1 MSNEIIT
8 MNPTADRILVVED
21 EAITRENLRHA
32 LDREGYVVETA
43 EDGASALLLFAERR
57 YDLVLTDLKMPG
69 ADGLTVLTETKRRQ
83 PEAEVIVLTG
93 YATVETAIAALQR
106 GAFHYLAK
114 PFKLE
119 EVRAVVRKAL
129 ETSRLRREN
138 RRLREELERT
148 HRYAGMIG
156 RSAAMQEVFALIERV
171 AETDAPVLLTGET
184 GTGKELAAR
193 AIHTRSPRRQGPF
206 VPVNCGALSEE
217 LLANELFGHE
227 KEAFTGATSARA
239 GLIEGAQ
246 KGTLFL
252 DEIAE
257 MTLSMQVK
265 LLRVLQEREVVRVGG
280 TKAIPVDVR
289 VVAAS
294 NRDLPKAVAN
304 GLFRADLYY
313 RLNVV
318 HLHLPPLAERRED
331 IPLLAAHFLEK
342 YNTLYHRR
350 LEGIDESAMRVL
362 LEYDYPGNVREL
374 ENLIARAVALEKGS
388 LLAVESLPPDLR
400 EIPVRA
406 HRRLPREWEP
416 AGTIEEVEKAHIER
430 ILEQTGFHR
439 SKAALILGIDR
450 TSLWRKIKR
459 YGITLPEGAPAEEPP
474 AEEESAS
481 S

>member
-1 MSNEIIT
+1 MSNELK
-8 MNPTADRILVVED
+8 NHSKADRILIVED
-21 EAITRENLRHA
+21 EAIMRDNLRHVLSRA
-32 LDREGYVVETA
+32 GYTVETA
-43 EDGASALLLFAERR
+43 ESGTAALRLLAEGS

-69 ADGLTVLTETKRRQ
+69 ADGLTVLAETKRLH

-93 YATVETAIAALQR
+93 YATVETAIAALQQ
-106 GAFHYLAK
+106 GAFHYLSK
-114 PFKLE
+114 PFKLD
-119 EVRAVVRKAL
+119 EVRAVVQKAL
-129 ETSRLRREN
+129 EASRLRREN

-184 GTGKELAAR
+184 GTGKELVAR
-193 AIHTRSPRRQGPF
+193 AIHARSRRGRGPF

-217 LLANELFGHE
+217 LLSNELFGHE

-239 GLIEGAQ
+239 GLIEAAQ
-246 KGTLFL
+246 GGTLFL

-257 MTLSMQVK
+257 MTTAMQVK
-265 LLRVLQEREVVRVGG
+265 LLRALQEREVVRVGG

-294 NRDLPKAVAN
+294 NRDLNKAVAN
-304 GLFRADLYY
+304 GLFRADLFY

-318 HLHLPPLAERRED
+318 RLHLPPLAGRRED
-331 IPLLAAHFLEK
+331 VPLLAAHFLEK
-342 YNTLYHRR
+342 YNALYHRR
-350 LEGIDESAMRVL
+350 LEGIDEAAMRCL

-388 LLAVESLPPDLR
+388 LLTVESLPPDFR
-400 EIPVRA
+400 EIQVRT

-416 AGTIEEVEKAHIER
+416 AGTLEEVEKAYIER
-430 ILEQTGFHR
+430 VLEQTGFNR
-439 SKAALILGIDR
+439 TKAAVILGIDR
-450 TSLWRKIKR
+450 SSLWRKIKR
-459 YGITLPEGAPAEEPP
+459 YGIAIPEGVPAEEPP
-474 AEEESAS
+474 EDEAFASA
-481 S
+481 